1 MGLEDRGIE
10 RGDVALE
17 RGGGRSETVRAW
29 GPLSLGEAAQRA
41 KMCWQRGRYAH
52 GTSGSQSPRATESY
66 GHQGGREGEP
76 LKSWLVRAL
85 IPGDAPILPLAPLV
99 TVSKQPVS
107 SCHSRDLFDVSH
119 YKSFPPMWFGLRV

>member
-1 MGLEDRGIE
+1 MLMGPVVPSLP
-10 RGDVALE
+10 
-17 RGGGRSETVRAW
+17 
-29 GPLSLGEAAQRA
+29 GP
-41 KMCWQRGRYAH
+41 
-52 GTSGSQSPRATESY
+52 QSPMATRE
-66 GHQGGREGEP
+66 GGREGEP

-119 YKSFPPMWFGLRV
+119 YKSFLPMWFGLRV